1 VSAVLQFP
9 EIKKRRI
16 SDKDW
21 KRIEEYVKREQNKR
35 ETASFRKLHEK
46 IWAEVD
52 RQVYMRA
59 PKKINHDPKNKNDWH
74 AAIELGELS
83 RASETM
89 TADVIRLAF
98 PTNRSWFEAHSEIQ
112 ADLDPQTGQ
121 NVAPKQED
129 QQFIDGALRALMTQ
143 QHLDF
148 GFQDR
153 IELSVKE
160 AIHHGSFV
168 AEARQE
174 SALLVHEGSG
184 IQSLSS
190 PVWVPHSMWNC
201 YPDPSPAAL
210 STNMFYTGS
219 MIIKEYMPL
228 YKLKEVA
235 NKGSEQGWMAS
246 QLSKIPKRR
255 NKNKDIETED
265 VELVKYFG
273 DCVIDRNDGDIFL
286 PNSKIILAN
295 GVIVFY
301 APNKLSFPN
310 IIYSGY
316 EKLDVRD
323 SYYISPLMKLAPMH
337 KVATVLANKFLD
349 AIALH
354 TEPPLIYDANDPA
367 FVMNGGPVIAPG
379 ARTATKGTAEFKTA
393 EIGDPKAALAGLQ
406 FAVAQVKQGTGDELE
421 RESGEETATK
431 SRLKNMKDEVRTVKF
446 VARLEFTLKIFLYMQ
461 HEINKQDL
469 EAYSFYNPEMD
480 APDHMRVTRDQ
491 LPQNVNFEIV
501 GSRGILG
508 EQERAEKTSVVISF
522 ASQNPLF
529 ANLLKAPDI
538 LKEMLQDAGVKSP
551 ERFLN
556 IPTDETQQIEQRVED
571 KYKQIIQEGM
581 QEIDDLNKKLAI
593 SKAVNDARLLE
604 AQLKAESQAAIAEY
618 KAQIQSQVDVLKSQL
633 AIAESAAKQAG
644 DHQKNVNQMSI
655 KEIGDVIGALEK
667 LIDSQKS
674 EQEKRSNE
682 VTQKIEALASTT
694 ETLLKE
700 IKKPV
705 KLKDAS
711 GKVLKTAS
719 RD

>member
-1 VSAVLQFP
+1 VSAVIQFP
-9 EIKKRRI
+9 DIQKRRI

-21 KRIEEYVKREQNKR
+21 KRIEEYVKREQTKR
-35 ETASFRKLHEK
+35 ETDSFRKLHEK

-52 RQVYMRA
+52 RQVYMKA
-59 PKKINHDPKNKNDWH
+59 PKKISNDPQNKKDWH

-89 TADVIRLAF
+89 SADVMRLAF
-98 PTNRSWFEAHSEIQ
+98 PTNRSWFEAHSELPAQ
-112 ADLDPQTGQ
+112 LDPQTGQ
-121 NVAPKQED
+121 NLAPKQED
-129 QQFIDGALRALMTQ
+129 QIFIDGSLRALMTQ

-168 AEARQE
+168 AEARHE
-174 SALLVHEGSG
+174 SALLVHQGSG
-184 IQSLSS
+184 IQSLCA

-201 YPDPSPAAL
+201 YPDPSPSAL

-219 MIIKEYMPL
+219 MILKEYMPL

-235 NKGSEQGWMAS
+235 SKGSEQGWMSS
-246 QLSKIPKRR
+246 QLSKIPKRK
-255 NKNKDIETED
+255 NKNKYIETED

-273 DCVIDRNDGDIFL
+273 DCVIDRNDGDIYL

-301 APNKLSFPN
+301 APNKLAFPN

-337 KVATVLANKFLD
+337 KVATVLANKYLD
-349 AIALH
+349 AVALH

-379 ARTATKGTAEFKTA
+379 AKTATKGTAEFKTA
-393 EIGDPKAALAGLQ
+393 EIGDPSSALQGLQ
-406 FAVAQVKQGTGDELE
+406 FAIGQIKQGTGDELE
-421 RESGEETATK
+421 REAGEETATK

-446 VARLEFTLKIFLYMQ
+446 VSRLEFAIKVFLYMQ
-461 HEINKQDL
+461 HEINKQEL
-469 EAYSFYNPEMD
+469 ETYSFYNPEMD

-508 EQERAEKTSVVISF
+508 EEERSQKTSVVISF
-522 ASQNPLF
+522 ASSNPLF
-529 ANLLKAPDI
+529 APLLKAADI

-556 IPTDETQQIEQRVED
+556 IPTDEMQQMQMMIEQ
-571 KYKQIIQEGM
+571 KYKDIIQQGM

-593 SKAVNDARLLE
+593 SKAVNDAKLLE

-618 KAQIQSQVDVLKSQL
+618 KAQIQSQIDVLKSQL
-633 AIAESAAKQAG
+633 AIAESVSKQAG
-644 DHQKNVNQMSI
+644 DAQKNVNQMSI

-667 LIDSQKS
+667 LIETQKTDHENKS
-674 EQEKRSNE
+674 KE
-682 VTQKIEALASTT
+682 VTKKIDSLTSTT
-694 ETLLKE
+694 ETLLRE